1 MAWVEKLLA
10 PLLGIAIEK
19 WVDILPALIKR
30 IKAWDAKAEGPVL
43 DYLKQNEKTSKEA
56 EEIVETAEAERYD
69 VFSEAF
75 RLLGERYGFNKMMPL
90 IDAWRHTGGKLTGF
104 FGPDEEIVPWQN
116 EFEFTT
122 ATIML
127 MPDFIKNRLPIVKEL
142 RTLADSPTFLMIV
155 TYAPLLGKEFADKI
169 QKDRDI
175 DDILKAFRII
185 HQEIITGTAA
195 GKRIIDLID

>member
-1 MAWVEKLLA
+1 MAGAEKLLA
-10 PLLGIAIEK
+10 PLIGIAIEK
-19 WVDILPALIKR
+19 GIDILPELIKR
-30 IKAWDAKAEGPVL
+30 IKAGDAKAEGPVL
-43 DYLKQNEKTSKEA
+43 DYLKQNEDTHEEA
-56 EEIVETAEAERYD
+56 EKIVETAEAERYD

-75 RLLGERYGFNKMMPL
+75 RLLGEKYGFNKMMPL

-122 ATIML
+122 ATMML

-155 TYAPLLGKEFADKI
+155 TYAPLLGKEFSEKI
-169 QKDRDI
+169 QQDRDI